1 MAVVTEIADG
11 TNTLFWEDRWI
22 AGQRIR
28 DIASAMVN
36 MVPKQWIKKEEL
48 MRFYRMGTGS
58 RIFMV
63 RFRYN

>member
-36 MVPKQWIKKEEL
+36 MVPKQWIKKEL

>member
-1 MAVVTEIADG
+1 MAVVTEIGDG

-28 DIASAMVN
+28 DIAPAMVN
-36 MVPKQWIKKEEL
+36 MVPKQWIKKEQL
-48 MRFYRMGTGS
+48 MMLYRMGTRS
-58 RIFMV
+58 KIFVV